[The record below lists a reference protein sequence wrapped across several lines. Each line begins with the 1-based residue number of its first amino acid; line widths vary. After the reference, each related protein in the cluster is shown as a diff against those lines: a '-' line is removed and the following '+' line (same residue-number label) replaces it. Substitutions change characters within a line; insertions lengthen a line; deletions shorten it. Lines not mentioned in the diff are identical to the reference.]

1 VLHQGIVILIQ
12 KLLLAQ
18 PQPWFTMRL
27 LIACLVNATLGVFLY
42 YFLDRLRKS

>member
-1 VLHQGIVILIQ
+1 VQ

-27 LIACLVNATLGVFLY
+27 LIACVVNSILGVFLY
-42 YFLDRLRKS
+42 HFLDRLRKS